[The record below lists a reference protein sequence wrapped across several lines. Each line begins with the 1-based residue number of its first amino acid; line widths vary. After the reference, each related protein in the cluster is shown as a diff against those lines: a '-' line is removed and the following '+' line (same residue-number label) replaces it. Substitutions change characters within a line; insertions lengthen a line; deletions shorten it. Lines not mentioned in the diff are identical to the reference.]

1 MPHALTSNLLH
12 CVFSTKDRAN
22 SIPDP
27 QALGR
32 YLGGVAREKNIPLLV
47 AGGTNNHLHLL
58 IALPAAMSLAKALQ
72 ELKGNSSRWL
82 NLHGPSF
89 AWQEGYAAFSVSASN
104 KRAVMEYIA
113 EQPRHHQKPSF
124 EQEFVA
130 MLHKSGIDY
139 DPRFIFG

>member
-32 YLGGVAREKNIPLLV
+32 YLGGVAREKNIPLLM

-58 IALPAAMSLAKALQ
+58 IALPAAMPLAKAIQ

-82 NLHGPSF
+82 NQHGSAF
-89 AWQEGYAAFSVSASN
+89 AWQEGYGAFSVSASN

-113 EQPRHHQKPSF
+113 EQPRHHQKRSF

-130 MLHKSGIDY
+130 MLRKSGIEY
-139 DPRFIFG
+139 DPRFILG

>member
-1 MPHALTSNLLH
+1 
-12 CVFSTKDRAN
+12 VFSTKKRAN

-32 YLGGVAREKNIPLLV
+32 YLGGVAREKNIPLLI
-47 AGGTNNHLHLL
+47 AGGTNNHMHLL
-58 IALPAAMSLAKALQ
+58 IALPAALPLAKAVQ

-82 NLHGPSF
+82 NQHGSRF

-104 KRAVMEYIA
+104 KQAVMEYIV
-113 EQPRHHQKPSF
+113 EQPRHHAKRSF
-124 EQEFVA
+124 EQEFIA
-130 MLHKSGIDY
+130 MLRKSGIDY